1 MTSLAA
7 DDLGFIGCVHCRGL
21 RDGRPGSATGTRPR
35 ATDEEIAT
43 NFSLSP
49 AEICNNNNHNNDNQL
64 KTAPSTSFH
73 QLENLIFFFSF
84 RFRLLVNI
92 PTLLGLHLPTHIVEM
107 ISAQVARLHRGT
119 QPSAPRPSEILH
131 CSLTAHFRPESSSL
145 TNRG

>member
-35 ATDEEIAT
+35 ATDEENAT

-64 KTAPSTSFH
+64 KTAPTTRFH
-73 QLENLIFFFSF
+73 QLENLIFFFSY
-84 RFRLLVNI
+84 RFRLLVDI
-92 PTLLGLHLPTHIVEM
+92 PTLL
-107 ISAQVARLHRGT
+107 RLHIRNIPSLKLRPKRQGRPLNGESNWTMSRTATERG
-119 QPSAPRPSEILH
+119 RRH
-131 CSLTAHFRPESSSL
+131 KFK
-145 TNRG
+145 NR

>member
-35 ATDEEIAT
+35 ATDEENAT

-73 QLENLIFFFSF
+73 QLENLIFFFQ
-84 RFRLLVNI
+84 LQI
-92 PTLLGLHLPTHIVEM
+92 PPFSRHSDITPAAHPKHSILETT
-107 ISAQVARLHRGT
+107 AQNGKA
-119 QPSAPRPSEILH
+119 
-131 CSLTAHFRPESSSL
+131 AH
-145 TNRG
+145 